1 VSPDLDEQSGTSDFI
16 VSGPKEKGWVA
27 DREEALR
34 KHVRGVIHH
43 PPFRVSATRLRR
55 RIGLSI
61 LFILLCLECLISMF
75 GRMLT
80 WRVWR
85 VWREVVIL

>member
-27 DREEALR
+27 DRKEALR
-34 KHVRGVIHH
+34 KHVRGVLHH

-61 LFILLCLECLISMF
+61 LFIFYVLMRDPNVY
-75 GRMLT
+75 GRMLA

-85 VWREVVIL
+85 GVVIL